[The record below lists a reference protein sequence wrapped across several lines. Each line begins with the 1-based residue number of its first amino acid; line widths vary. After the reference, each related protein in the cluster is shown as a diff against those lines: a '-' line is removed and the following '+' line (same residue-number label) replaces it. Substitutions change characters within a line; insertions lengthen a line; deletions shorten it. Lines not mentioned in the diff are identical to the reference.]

1 MIPFAWFRVSR
12 FRRVTALAT
21 IAAALAGIVLVRASH
36 AGRLSNGPLPF
47 TAVEATPTTISFSGE
62 GLSGTFALSHG
73 SIAKQSPS
81 SLFADIRLKASDA
94 TAKERAPLSM
104 AIVLD
109 TSGSMS
115 GEKIDRAKKSVIRMI
130 REMRDEDEVAFVRYS
145 DQAELMQ
152 PLARVSSVRESL
164 IRRVDGLRA
173 DGGTFIAGGLTS
185 AKSALSQVAKGRVR
199 RVALVSDGLDG
210 SRAQSHQ
217 IASGLAESGVTTS
230 ALGIGLDFDE
240 AYMSDV
246 ASAGHGNF
254 AFVERGEGLEN
265 FLRKELVEASTTV
278 VEQAEVRF
286 TIPSGLRLV
295 RGFGGDARAEGSEV
309 VVRAGSLF
317 AGDERRI
324 LLELVPTFEAGSPP
338 IVFAPRVAWQRVGKT
353 RETVNADSLRVQ
365 WVDDAATASR
375 SVNGEVFARAM
386 SVVASDRQLQAAT
399 AFGHGD
405 GRRAQALARQN
416 EADLKA
422 AMAVAPPAATAA
434 ITKQLDQYVI
444 DESVFRSGVSGSSA
458 EGSQKVKNIYQRD
471 STNKSRAGT
480 F

>member
-1 MIPFAWFRVSR
+1 MASLAWFRISR

-36 AGRLSNGPLPF
+36 ARRAPHSGVSLAAIDPAS
-47 TAVEATPTTISFSGE
+47 TTVSFSGS
-62 GLSGTFALSHG
+62 GISGTFALSHA
-73 SIAKQSPS
+73 SVARQSPS
-81 SLFADIRLKASDA
+81 SLFADVRLRAADA
-94 TAKERAPLSM
+94 VAKERAPLSM

-115 GEKIDRAKKSVIRMI
+115 GEKIDRAKKSVVRMI
-130 REMRDEDEVAFVRYS
+130 RDMRDEDEVAFVRYS

-152 PLARVSSVRESL
+152 PLARVSSVREAL
-164 IRRVDGLRA
+164 IRRVEGLRA
-173 DGGTFIAGGLTS
+173 EGGTHIAGGLTS
-185 AKSALSQVAKGRVR
+185 AKAALSQVATGRVR

-210 SRAQSHQ
+210 SRAESHQ
-217 IASGLAESGVTTS
+217 IAMGLAESGVTTS

-254 AFVERGEGLEN
+254 AFVEKSEGLEN
-265 FLRKELVEASTTV
+265 FLRKELVEAATTV
-278 VEQAEVRF
+278 IDRAEVRF
-286 TIPSGLRLV
+286 ALPAGLRLV
-295 RGFGGDARAEGSEV
+295 RGFGGDARIEGNDV

-324 LLELVPTFEAGSPP
+324 LLELTPSFGEGAPP
-338 IVFAPRVAWQRVGKT
+338 LLIAPRLTWQRVGKAP
-353 RETVNADSLRVQ
+353 ESISANALQIQ

-375 SVNGEVFARAM
+375 SINGEVFARAM
-386 SVVASDRQLQAAT
+386 SVVASERQLQAAS
-399 AFGHGD
+399 AYGAGD
-405 GRRAQALARQN
+405 GRRAAALTQQN

-422 AMAVAPPAATAA
+422 AIAVAPPAATAA
-434 ITKQLDQYVI
+434 IAKQIDQYGK
-444 DESVFRSGVSGSSA
+444 DDAVFRSGVSGSSA
-458 EGSQKVKNIYQRD
+458 EGAQKVKSIYQRD
-471 STNKSRAGT
+471 SLNKSRSGS